1 VWSSVGLCAFG
12 FTAQVL
18 AADAS
23 NNELEEII
31 VTAERRTTDIQ
42 SLAASVSVR
51 TGEELAQQGRNT
63 TRQILEDIPGLAVI
77 DNQSLN
83 VGSADVQGN
92 NVTIRGITPG
102 LGAGGAAPTG
112 ISTTPGVAV
121 YVDGVYEGVG
131 GNYDLARVEVLRGPQ
146 GTLYGRSA
154 TSGVVAFH
162 TRNPT
167 LDGFGGNAS
176 AEFADF
182 NLRHYSAGV
191 NIPLATGLA
200 VRVSSDYYDQGAG
213 FYGQAGSGMGKRTNG
228 RAKLLWQPSDSFSL
242 LVGAA
247 YEQRDAFSGG
257 NSTTAS
263 PTLAL
268 TTVTA
273 GVYPSRKDQRQ
284 YWAEVNWDLGP
295 VKLTYLPALRTWVQN
310 DHQFG
315 DINFLNSGAARE
327 QTFLTP
333 TDKFQTHELRIA
345 SRDGSRVQWQAGAFY
360 YRNEL
365 VNTNRNYLTVNGTEV
380 APLSFTND
388 QKQTKSLGAFAEATL
403 PLTSSLRATL
413 GVRYDNSETVVSEV
427 FFDNPFSLCGT
438 SLQFL
443 VASHFPPGVSCTG
456 PGQANVPAPPA
467 DSISD
472 VSKKFNNFN
481 YKARL
486 EYDLTQKNM
495 LFGMISTGYRPGD
508 ARIASHALN
517 VVPSEK
523 LTSIEV
529 GSKNRFLGDS
539 LQLNAGLYYYRY
551 QGFPAAYIPNTPSPF
566 DYAFPRNSLDI
577 TVPARLMG
585 GELELLYRLTANDRV
600 GFNYNYVESKWVDKP
615 AAFASAQPEEKRAL
629 TPTTITANYEH
640 LFNLAGGSTVSA
652 RIDGKYEAAHVT
664 QNLHVD
670 LLAQGLGQ
678 YAQVGSRTIGNL
690 SAVWMSNGGKWSIV
704 GYVRNFT
711 DKHYARYTV
720 GGDVNKF
727 DVTRTDPRVVGGTV
741 SVRF

>member
-1 VWSSVGLCAFG
+1 M
-12 FTAQVL
+12 
-18 AADAS
+18 
-23 NNELEEII
+23 
-31 VTAERRTTDIQ
+31 
-42 SLAASVSVR
+42 
-51 TGEELAQQGRNT
+51 
-63 TRQILEDIPGLAVI
+63 AVV

-200 VRVSSDYYDQGAG
+200 VRVASDYYDQGAG
-213 FYGQAGSGMGKRTNG
+213 FFGQASSGMGKRTNG

-247 YEQRDAFSGG
+247 YEQRDNFSGG
-257 NSTTAS
+257 SFTTAAP
-263 PTLAL
+263 PTLAF
-268 TTVTA
+268 TTVSA
-273 GVYPSRKDQRQ
+273 VVLPSHKEQRQ

-295 VKLTYLPALRTWVQN
+295 VKLTYLPALRTWEQN
-310 DHQFG
+310 DHMLG
-315 DINFLNSGAARE
+315 DANFIGSGAARE
-327 QTFLTP
+327 QKILTP
-333 TDKFQTHELRIA
+333 TDKFQTHELRVA

-365 VNTNRNYLTVNGTEV
+365 VNSNQNYLSVNAVQV
-380 APLSFTND
+380 AVLTSTSD
-388 QKQTKSLGAFAEATL
+388 QKQIKSLGAFAEATL

-413 GVRYDNSETVVSEV
+413 GARYDSSETVVSEV
-427 FFDNPFSLCGT
+427 FFDSAYTLCGT
-438 SLQFL
+438 VLASQIPGYPFL
-443 VASHFPPGVSCTG
+443 PGVSCTG
-456 PGQANVPAPPA
+456 PGQANAPQPPFA
-467 DSISD
+467 TTTLVDQ
-472 VSKKFNNFN
+472 SKNFDNFN

-486 EYDLTQKNM
+486 EYDLTPKNM
-495 LFGMISTGYRPGD
+495 VFGMISTGYRPGD
-508 ARIASHALN
+508 VRIARRAKN
-517 VVPSEK
+517 VVNSEK

-539 LQLNAGLYYYRY
+539 LQLNVGIYYYRY
-551 QGFPAAYIPNTPSPF
+551 QGFPAAYIPNTPSPV
-566 DYAFPRNSLDI
+566 DYAFPGNSLDI
-577 TVPARLMG
+577 TVPARLLG
-585 GELELLYRLTANDRV
+585 SELELLYRLTANDRV
-600 GFNYNYVESKWVDKP
+600 GFNYNYVESKWVDKS
-615 AAFASAQPEEKRAL
+615 AAFASAQPETKRAL

-664 QNLHVD
+664 QNLHAD
-670 LLAQGLGQ
+670 WLAQGYGQ

-711 DKHYARYTV
+711 DKHYASYTI
-720 GGDVNKF
+720 GGDPLKF
-727 DVTRTDPRVVGGTV
+727 SVARTDPRVFGGTV